1 MQRHPSNIRYVT
13 HCSFT
18 QTAPDGLTSMAYI
31 ITYPWNV
38 MFGIV
43 AAVTIAGNSLFV
55 VVFHKSHR
63 LRRMRTSVLLISL
76 AAADLIVGAIAIP
89 MYMALVW
96 PGGDLQKIQIFNKS
110 YYLIDLVSGLASLFA
125 LTLIALE
132 RVYSVFW
139 PHKHRALTKIP
150 YCVALLT
157 SWCLAVFQ
165 AVLRLLQWNN
175 LMTLEEFFFS
185 MFSWMSIVVI
195 VIMVSYCA
203 VWIKVRAN
211 RRGGQHVR
219 RVEQEKKMAKTLAIL
234 TGMFLIS
241 WLPFHFLNMVLFL
254 CVPCRNKCLHLVY
267 AIKLL
272 HFSNSL
278 VNPVIYSFRFP
289 EVRRTLAL
297 IFCRR
302 DHIVAPN
309 ETRMI
314 GMAHGQRG
322 AVIPAVVD
330 HIPNNNACEN

>member
-1 MQRHPSNIRYVT
+1 MY
-13 HCSFT
+13 
-18 QTAPDGLTSMAYI
+18 L
-31 ITYPWNV
+31 WNV

-43 AAVTIAGNSLFV
+43 AAVTIAGNSLFFI
-55 VVFHKSHR
+55 VFLKSPR
-63 LRRMRTSVLLISL
+63 LRRMRTSLLLISL
-76 AAADLIVGAIAIP
+76 AAADLIVGAITIP

-96 PGGDLQKIQIFNKS
+96 PGGDLQKIQTLNKS
-110 YYLIDLVSGLASLFA
+110 YYMIDLVSGLASLFG

-139 PHKHRALTKIP
+139 PHKHRTLTKIP

-157 SWCLAVFQ
+157 SWCLAAFQ

-175 LMTLEEFFFS
+175 LMTAKEFS
-185 MFSWMSIVVI
+185 YSIFSWMSIVVI
-195 VIMVSYCA
+195 VIIVSYCA

-219 RVEQEKKMAKTLAIL
+219 RAEQENRLAKTLAIL

-241 WLPFHFLNMVLFL
+241 WLPFQALNVVFFL
-254 CVPCRNKCLHLVY
+254 CVPCRYKCPLHLFHF
-267 AIKLL
+267 IKLL

-278 VNPVIYSFRFP
+278 ANPVIYSFRFP

-322 AVIPAVVD
+322 AVNPAVVD
-330 HIPNNNACEN
+330 HIPNVNACEN

>member
-1 MQRHPSNIRYVT
+1 M
-13 HCSFT
+13 
-18 QTAPDGLTSMAYI
+18 DYI
-31 ITYPWNV
+31 VMYLWNV

-96 PGGDLQKIQIFNKS
+96 PGTELGRNEILRQS
-110 YYLIDLVSGLASLFA
+110 YNFVDLVSGLASLFG

-234 TGMFLIS
+234 TGIFLIT
-241 WLPFHFLNMVLFL
+241 WLPFHFVNAVWFL
-254 CVPCRNKCLHLVY
+254 CVPCRNKFPIYLVY

-272 HFSNSL
+272 HYSNSL
-278 VNPVIYSFRFP
+278 ANPVVYSFRFP

-302 DHIVAPN
+302 GQSFVRKGIRMMVRGRERGSTSTSVVADRILN
-309 ETRMI
+309 E
-314 GMAHGQRG
+314 
-322 AVIPAVVD
+322 
-330 HIPNNNACEN
+330 NA

>member
-1 MQRHPSNIRYVT
+1 M
-13 HCSFT
+13 
-18 QTAPDGLTSMAYI
+18 DYI
-31 ITYPWNV
+31 VMYLWNV

-43 AAVTIAGNSLFV
+43 AAVTIAGNSLFFI
-55 VVFHKSHR
+55 VFLKSPR
-63 LRRMRTSVLLISL
+63 LRRMRTSLLLISL

-157 SWCLAVFQ
+157 SWCLAAFQ
-165 AVLRLLQWNN
+165 AVLLLLQWNN
-175 LMTLEEFFFS
+175 LMTFEEFFFS
-185 MFSWMSIVVI
+185 MFSWMPIVVI
-195 VIMVSYCA
+195 VIIVSYCA

-219 RVEQEKKMAKTLAIL
+219 RVEQENKMAKTLAIL
-234 TGMFLIS
+234 VGIFLIS
-241 WLPFHFLNMVLFL
+241 WLPFHSLNMVLFL
-254 CVPCRNKCLHLVY
+254 CVPCRHKCPLHLVY
-267 AIKLL
+267 AMKLL

-278 VNPVIYSFRFP
+278 ANPVIYSFRFP

-322 AVIPAVVD
+322 AVNPAVVD
-330 HIPNNNACEN
+330 HIPNVDACEN